1 MAESSNSFVQ
11 NIEVDRENMKCVF
24 VLGPTASGKSAWA
37 VEQAQKYNGSVVN
50 IDSVQFYEGLI
61 VGAAAPTEEEKQRA
75 PHYLYSY
82 VQAPQEMTAGGY
94 ITDFY
99 KMFEEQK
106 PKFPLFITGGT
117 GFYIQALEKGM
128 FDVVPVPEHV
138 REALEAELKAQG
150 AEVLHA
156 ELIKHDPDSKI
167 HMNDHYR
174 LVRALEIIRHTGKKP
189 SDLLAREQNKNALPF
204 DSIKIGFD
212 FEKPEFENR
221 VRLRTE
227 KMVSGGLIDE
237 TKYFLENGFENWA
250 PLSSVG
256 YKECVQWLK
265 TTPNPTIEELKA
277 AVHQSTMQLIKKQ
290 KTWFKRDTTI
300 LWSNH
305 DHELARFLL

>member
-1 MAESSNSFVQ
+1 MNWKNNLAELFNPLL
-11 NIEVDRENMKCVF
+11 KCVF

-37 VEQAQKYNGSVVN
+37 VEQARKYNGSVVN
-50 IDSVQFYEGLI
+50 IDSVQFYEGLS

-99 KMFEEQK
+99 KMIEEQK

-128 FDVVPVPEHV
+128 FDVAPVPEDV
-138 REALEAELKAQG
+138 REKLEQELQDKG

-156 ELIKHDPDSKI
+156 ELKTRDPDSKI
-167 HMNDHYR
+167 HVNDHYR

-189 SDLLAREQNKNALPF
+189 SDLLAHAPNKNALPF

-212 FEKPEFENR
+212 FEKSEFENR

-227 KMVSGGLIDE
+227 KMVAGGLIDE
-237 TKYFLENGFENWA
+237 TKYFLDNGFENWA

-265 TTPNPTIEELKA
+265 NTPNPKVEDLKA
-277 AVHQSTMQLIKKQ
+277 AVQQSTMQLIKKQ
-290 KTWFKRDTTI
+290 KTWFKRDATI

-305 DHELARFLL
+305 EDSLVRFLS

>member
-1 MAESSNSFVQ
+1 MNWKNNLAESSN
-11 NIEVDRENMKCVF
+11 RHLKCVF

-37 VEQAQKYNGSVVN
+37 AQQARKNNGSVVN
-50 IDSVQFYEGLI
+50 IDSVQFYQGLI
-61 VGAAAPTEEEKQRA
+61 VGSAAPTEEEKQQA

-99 KMFEEQK
+99 KMIEQQK

-128 FDVVPVPEHV
+128 FDVMPIPEHV
-138 REALEAELKAQG
+138 RETLEVELQQKG

-156 ELIKHDPDSKI
+156 ELKTYDPESKI
-167 HMNDHYR
+167 HINDHYR

-189 SDLLAREQNKNALPF
+189 SDLLEREPNKNALPF
-204 DSIKIGFD
+204 ESIKIGFD

-221 VRLRTE
+221 VRFRTE
-227 KMVSGGLIDE
+227 KMVAGGLIDE
-237 TKYFLENGFENWA
+237 TQYFLENGFENWA

-265 TTPNPTIEELKA
+265 NTTNPQVEDLKSA
-277 AVHQSTMQLIKKQ
+277 IQQSTMQLIKKQ
-290 KTWFKRDTTI
+290 KTWFKRDAAI

-305 DHELARFLL
+305 EDSLVRFLS